1 MFSTCRCRSPV
12 TASCHAPA
20 PTPYRLLLVLEDLAG
35 LLVGAGLL
43 QALPLQVALLH
54 LLPKRVGPPGPL
66 QDAVG
71 PVAGEEHWGGKG
83 CTLSPPPPSCRSVS
97 LVLSPPSRRLQSY
110 TERSA
115 RTLSGSRPSRRTSR
129 SLSPRAPPLCPLAQE
144 GCPLHP
150 CSTPAPG
157 NLLPVGGEDHS
168 SPFSDDA
175 HDGIP
180 QHAASLGVHARGGL
194 VLGGGGREGRGRA
207 GSQPLLGLAASV
219 ADSLGQLCSLADD
232 AQKSLPGGEDRRP
245 AQGREGRR

>member
-150 CSTPAPG
+150 CSTPAPPT
-157 NLLPVGGEDHS
+157 LPGLSFALSGGSCHGWARSQLTVWIIS
-168 SPFSDDA
+168 SPRTDIHMIETKISR
-175 HDGIP
+175 
-180 QHAASLGVHARGGL
+180 RGT
-194 VLGGGGREGRGRA
+194 
-207 GSQPLLGLAASV
+207 
-219 ADSLGQLCSLADD
+219 
-232 AQKSLPGGEDRRP
+232 
-245 AQGREGRR
+245 